1 MGKIVFRF
9 LACISIVCLIIYFSN
24 NEENATTSFNQQ
36 KFKPQR
42 RILDDPKSDAQKYYD
57 SNRHTTRLFG
67 SFDLGYYY
75 VNLFVGSPPQ
85 KQTVIVDTGSSL
97 TAMPCSGNFELKIF
111 Q

>member
-1 MGKIVFRF
+1 MGKIFYRL
-9 LACISIVCLIIYFSN
+9 LACISIVSLIIYVIN
-24 NEENATTSFNQQ
+24 NEENVTTNFNQQ
-36 KFKPQR
+36 KPKPQR
-42 RILDDPKSDAQKYYD
+42 RILDDPNSDAQKYYD

-97 TAMPCSGNFELKIF
+97 TAMPCSGILT
-111 Q
+111 